1 MVQIDLVYQTV
12 KTLANTDVRGNAK
25 PDEMRLLIN
34 LVVDEIIESYFSE
47 LEKAINRAN
56 RGSGGT
62 ALENIPKR
70 IREKLLYFLKEEAMT
85 YNAPY
90 FNLPSDYR
98 YIDSISFNDIDIEE
112 CKNMREFKA
121 IVNLQDT
128 TPTEG
133 YPIYIQLGDKIKVAP
148 DTIDDNV
155 FISYLRKHLVAKW
168 TFTEVLGNEVF
179 NPSAGDFQDIDL
191 HSSELSNVILK
202 TLLKLGINLKEQ
214 DLIQYMTQKEQ
225 MDYTKTNQG

>member
-70 IREKLLYFLKEEAMT
+70 IREKLLYFLTEVEMT
-85 YNAPY
+85 YDDPY
-90 FNLPSDYR
+90 FDFPSDYR

-133 YPIYIQLGDKIKVAP
+133 YPIYVQLGDKIKVAP

-155 FISYLRKHLVAKW
+155 FISYLRKHLIAKW
-168 TFTEVLGNEVF
+168 TFTEVFGNEVF

-214 DLIQYMTQKEQ
+214 DIVQYMTQQEQ
-225 MDYTKTNQG
+225 SDYVKTNQG

>member
-1 MVQIDLVYQTV
+1 MVSIDLVHQTV

-70 IREKLLYFLKEEAMT
+70 IREKLLYFLTENTMT
-85 YNAPY
+85 FTTPY
-90 FNLPSDYR
+90 FDFPSGYR
-98 YIDSISFNDIDIEE
+98 HIDSISFNGIDIEE

-128 TPTEG
+128 TPTETF
-133 YPIYIQLGDKIKVAP
+133 PIYVQLGDKIKVAP
-148 DTIDDNV
+148 STIVNNV
-155 FISYLRKHLVAKW
+155 LISYLRSHLIAKW
-168 TFTEVLGNEVF
+168 TFVEVLGNEVF
-179 NPSAGDFQDIDL
+179 NPSALDFQDIDL

-202 TLLKLGINLKEQ
+202 TLFKLGINLKEK
-214 DLIQYMTQKEQ
+214 DLVQYMTQQEQ
-225 MDYTKTNQG
+225 MDYAKNNQG